1 MNFVTSFVISLLLFV
16 SGDWQTDFAT
26 AQKTAAANQKYIL
39 LNFSGSDW
47 CVPCIRM
54 KKDVFESTAF
64 QQFATEHLVL
74 VRADFP
80 RLAKNKLSAE
90 QEKKNETLADK
101 YNPEGKFPLTLLLD
115 ANGKVVKTWDGYT
128 NTTPEDFIAQ
138 LNKGIH
144 AR

>member
-1 MNFVTSFVISLLLFV
+1 MNFVTSFIISVLLFV
-16 SGDWQTDFAT
+16 SGDWQTDFSA
-26 AQKTAAANQKYIL
+26 AQKTATANQKYIL

-54 KKDVFESTAF
+54 KKDVFESATF

-90 QEKKNETLADK
+90 QEKKNEALADK

>member
-1 MNFVTSFVISLLLFV
+1 MNFVTSLIISVLLFV
-16 SGDWQTDFAT
+16 SGDWQTDFSA
-26 AQKTAAANQKYIL
+26 AQKTATANQKYIL

-54 KKDVFESTAF
+54 KKDVFESATF

-90 QEKKNETLADK
+90 QEKKNEALADK